1 MPLMLEKLTPRER
14 LLVVAVG
21 GFFILGLLFFLGL
34 KIVEQRDTIHER
46 VVEARDDVQKMKRL
60 RDQIR
65 AMPASAPLPDENE
78 FLSKTT
84 AMLDRL
90 KLQQQ
95 SIRSIRE
102 PGSAGQEIIKVEIIF
117 NLVSMKDIIAL
128 LHAVEFGREVPAR
141 VSSLDLRKPLAGRE
155 VYEVKIH
162 LAITKPRR

>member
-1 MPLMLEKLTPRER
+1 MLEKLNPRER
-14 LLVVAVG
+14 LMVLG
-21 GFFILGLLFFLGL
+21 MGGLLAAGLVIFGGL
-34 KIVEQRDTIHER
+34 KIMEQRESIHER
-46 VVEARDDVQKMKRL
+46 VIEARDDVQKMKRL

-78 FLSKTT
+78 FLAKTT

-90 KLQQQ
+90 KIQQQ

-102 PGSAGQEIIKVEIIF
+102 PASGGQETVKVEIIF
-117 NLVSMKDIIAL
+117 NLISMKDVISL

-141 VSSLDLRKPLAGRE
+141 VSSLDMRKPLAGRE

-162 LAITKPRR
+162 LAITKAKAR